1 MGCEVGARG
10 RVFLWAAR
18 LGSVARLAGSTRQW
32 YPARGFVA
40 VSPKSIA
47 VRFALRASLLGLC
60 LTILFSVAASALA
73 AAPRLIQQDLVTSR
87 ASSVA
92 SANAWGA
99 NGDRLVRARNGDL
112 YTTYVSNGRDT
123 EHYRWVLAR
132 RHAGGARWSVM
143 SSGAM
148 AHQPGNPP
156 EVLISR
162 AGTVFVITISP
173 WDSAG
178 AGAPQ
183 IWDSRS
189 RKQTTVRG
197 HWLTGHNVIRAGSLY
212 PVASIDA
219 RGDIAIWENVPCP
232 YFRFSNGHA
241 VRCQSVDVPGTVYWA
256 YRIAGHSTWHSV
268 QWMSPY
274 RYAYDFLLPHRTGNG
289 FDVVGTRDILQ
300 APFEAPY
307 RCPNGTDYC
316 FDEIVQARFPALGR
330 RPTLRVARSA
340 LDGNGYRGDHRASA
354 EDAYID
360 TQGATHVLLS
370 VVDAGT
376 DGTYENRHVVISP
389 SGAVKDITYVGIL
402 YPNLSR
408 IIQDPSGH
416 FWMYSVGPD
425 PRNVH
430 RCEAFIAGSA
440 VGSPDGTQLV
450 APTIIPL
457 SRRYDCARETRN
469 YDAAPRSGTGRA
481 PYIDGVLATN
491 GGADWVHYRIALP
504 VG

>member
-1 MGCEVGARG
+1 V
-10 RVFLWAAR
+10 
-18 LGSVARLAGSTRQW
+18 SSK
-32 YPARGFVA
+32 FVA
-40 VSPKSIA
+40 V
-47 VRFALRASLLGLC
+47 RFPLRVCLLGLSV
-60 LTILFSVAASALA
+60 TILFWSATSALA
-73 AAPRLIQQDLVTSR
+73 AVPRLTQQDLVTSQ
-87 ASSVA
+87 ASSVR

-112 YTTYVSNGRDT
+112 YTTYVNSGRDE
-123 EHYRWVLAR
+123 EHFRWVLAR
-132 RHAGGARWSVM
+132 RRAGGTRWSVV
-143 SSGAM
+143 SSGLM

-156 EVLISR
+156 EVLISPS
-162 AGTVFVITISP
+162 GTVLVITISS

-189 RKQTTVRG
+189 RPDDR
-197 HWLTGHNVIRAGSLY
+197 HRPLA
-212 PVASIDA
+212 D
-219 RGDIAIWENVPCP
+219 
-232 YFRFSNGHA
+232 
-241 VRCQSVDVPGTVYWA
+241 GTRRDSR
-256 YRIAGHSTWHSV
+256 RIAVSRGQHRREGRHRDLGERSVSVLPVRKRAKTALPKRRRIWHRVLGLPHVGSRTWHSV
-268 QWMSPY
+268 QWVSPY

-316 FDEIVQARFPALGR
+316 FDEIVQARFAVLGR

-340 LDGNGYRGDHRASA
+340 LDGHGYLGDHRASA

-360 TQGATHVLLS
+360 THGATHVLLS

-376 DGTYENRHVVISP
+376 DGTYENRHLVISP

-408 IIQDPSGH
+408 IIQDPSGR
-416 FWMYSVGPD
+416 FWVYSVGPD

-430 RCEAFIAGSA
+430 RCEVFIAGSA
-440 VGSPDGTQLV
+440 VGSTDGTQLA